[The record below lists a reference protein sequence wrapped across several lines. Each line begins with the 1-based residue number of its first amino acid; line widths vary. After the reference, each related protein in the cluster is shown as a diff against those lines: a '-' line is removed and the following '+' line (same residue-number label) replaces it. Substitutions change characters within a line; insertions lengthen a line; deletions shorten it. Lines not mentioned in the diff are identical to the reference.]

1 MPPKKT
7 DTKKTDNFRD
17 APPILVRLTKESRDK
32 LEQIATKKLW
42 SLSQLGSVAI
52 DEYLARHSPK

>member
-1 MPPKKT
+1 M
-7 DTKKTDNFRD
+7 TKKNEMKKADNFRD

-32 LEQIATKKLW
+32 LEKIAEKKLW

-52 DEYLARHSPK
+52 DEYLARHAPK